1 MAARAAARGARLVRA
16 LVGARAAQPD
26 LVLAEVRRDVGDDLA
41 HGQALAGPEVAR
53 QPARARRLQHRAQLL
68 RQLARQA
75 CGAPE

>member
-41 HGQALAGPEVAR
+41 HAGPEVAR